1 MTSLDHFSAENLQ
14 AVAKMLE
21 DEDSWVRLNAAGS
34 LPRFGKKAAPHLPA
48 LRECLI
54 SEDQGLKTRAQAA
67 IVEIEQAEDKSKE
80 EKESTAGQKTIAEF
94 LAVRKKAPQ

>member
-1 MTSLDHFSAENLQ
+1 LTSLDHFSDTNVQ
-14 AVAKMLE
+14 TVAKML
-21 DEDSWVRLNAAGS
+21 DDADSWVRLNAASS

-54 SEDQGLKTRAQAA
+54 SEDQSLKTSAQAA

-80 EKESTAGQKTIAEF
+80 EKEAVAGQKKIAEF
-94 LAVRKKAPQ
+94 LAARKKEK